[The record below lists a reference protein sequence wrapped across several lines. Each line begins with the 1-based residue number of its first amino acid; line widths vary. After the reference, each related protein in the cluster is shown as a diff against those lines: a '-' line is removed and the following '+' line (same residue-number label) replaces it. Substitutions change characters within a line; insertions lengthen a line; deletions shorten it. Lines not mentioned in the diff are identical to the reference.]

1 MQLGLELLRFD
12 MSEYME
18 RHTVSRLIGAPPG
31 YVGYDQ
37 GGLLTDAVTKHPH
50 SVVLLDEIEKAHP
63 EVFNLLL
70 QVMDHGTLTD
80 NNGRKADF
88 RNVIV
93 VMTTNAGAES
103 IAKRSIGFSTQDNST
118 DAMEAINK
126 LFTPEFRNRL
136 DAIVPFEP
144 LDQDVI
150 LTVVD
155 KFLTSL
161 QTQLDEKR
169 VQLHVDDSAREWLV
183 EEGYDRN
190 MGARP
195 MERVIQEHIKKP
207 LADMVL
213 FGELSKGGIAQVS
226 VNAEGDV
233 LSVSAVVEISEEAVP
248 A

>member
-1 MQLGLELLRFD
+1 
-12 MSEYME
+12 
-18 RHTVSRLIGAPPG
+18 
-31 YVGYDQ
+31 
-37 GGLLTDAVTKHPH
+37 
-50 SVVLLDEIEKAHP
+50 
-63 EVFNLLL
+63 
-70 QVMDHGTLTD
+70 
-80 NNGRKADF
+80 
-88 RNVIV
+88 
-93 VMTTNAGAES
+93 
-103 IAKRSIGFSTQDNST
+103 
-118 DAMEAINK
+118 MEAINK

-226 VNAEGDV
+226 VNAEGDG

>member
-1 MQLGLELLRFD
+1 
-12 MSEYME
+12 
-18 RHTVSRLIGAPPG
+18 
-31 YVGYDQ
+31 
-37 GGLLTDAVTKHPH
+37 
-50 SVVLLDEIEKAHP
+50 
-63 EVFNLLL
+63 
-70 QVMDHGTLTD
+70 
-80 NNGRKADF
+80 
-88 RNVIV
+88 
-93 VMTTNAGAES
+93 
-103 IAKRSIGFSTQDNST
+103 
-118 DAMEAINK
+118 
-126 LFTPEFRNRL
+126 
-136 DAIVPFEP
+136 
-144 LDQDVI
+144 
-150 LTVVD
+150 VVD

-169 VQLHVDDSAREWLV
+169 VQLHVDDGAREWLV

-226 VNAEGDV
+226 VNAEGDG

>member
-1 MQLGLELLRFD
+1 
-12 MSEYME
+12 
-18 RHTVSRLIGAPPG
+18 
-31 YVGYDQ
+31 
-37 GGLLTDAVTKHPH
+37 
-50 SVVLLDEIEKAHP
+50 
-63 EVFNLLL
+63 
-70 QVMDHGTLTD
+70 
-80 NNGRKADF
+80 
-88 RNVIV
+88 
-93 VMTTNAGAES
+93 
-103 IAKRSIGFSTQDNST
+103 
-118 DAMEAINK
+118 MEAINK

-169 VQLHVDDSAREWLV
+169 VQLHVDDGAREWLV

-226 VNAEGDV
+226 VNAEGDG

>member
-1 MQLGLELLRFD
+1 
-12 MSEYME
+12 
-18 RHTVSRLIGAPPG
+18 
-31 YVGYDQ
+31 
-37 GGLLTDAVTKHPH
+37 
-50 SVVLLDEIEKAHP
+50 
-63 EVFNLLL
+63 
-70 QVMDHGTLTD
+70 
-80 NNGRKADF
+80 
-88 RNVIV
+88 
-93 VMTTNAGAES
+93 MTTNAGAES
-103 IAKRSIGFSTQDNST
+103 ISKRSIGFSVQDNST

-155 KFLTSL
+155 KFLTAL

-169 VQLHVDDSAREWLV
+169 VQLQVDESAREWLV

-213 FGELSKGGIAQVS
+213 FGDLSKGGTAQVS
-226 VNAEGDV
+226 VNKDGDG
-233 LSVSAVVEISEEAVP
+233 LTVSAVVEATEEVVP

>member
-1 MQLGLELLRFD
+1 
-12 MSEYME
+12 
-18 RHTVSRLIGAPPG
+18 
-31 YVGYDQ
+31 
-37 GGLLTDAVTKHPH
+37 
-50 SVVLLDEIEKAHP
+50 
-63 EVFNLLL
+63 
-70 QVMDHGTLTD
+70 
-80 NNGRKADF
+80 
-88 RNVIV
+88 
-93 VMTTNAGAES
+93 
-103 IAKRSIGFSTQDNST
+103 
-118 DAMEAINK
+118 MEAINK

-136 DAIVPFEP
+136 DAVVPFEP

-155 KFLTSL
+155 KFLTAL

-169 VQLHVDDSAREWLV
+169 VQLHVDESAREWLV

-213 FGELSKGGIAQVS
+213 FGDLSKGGIAQVS
-226 VNAEGDV
+226 VNPEGDG
-233 LSVSAVVEISEEAVP
+233 LLVSAVVEATEEAVP